1 MTSPSGIRDTPVL
14 IAGGGPVGLALAI
27 ELGLRGVE
35 CLVVEPRPQP
45 TRLRPR
51 AKTLSV
57 RTMEHARR
65 WGLAERLRAAAPL
78 PVSWSQ
84 DVSFCTSF
92 LGEEITRFTG
102 VLGLADDGESPE
114 RGQQMPQYVL
124 EEVLRDVVTGLPA
137 VDLRLGWRL
146 QALDP
151 AGSGPVHATVSDP
164 GGKTWPV
171 TAEYVVG
178 ADGARSV
185 VREQI
190 GARYVGATAL
200 RPNTGLVFRSRE
212 LVSAAPHPPAVQT
225 WLLNRQTPGMMG
237 PIDRDGLWWLIAF
250 GVDGRSAD
258 FDPKRLISGALG
270 RDLPVEV
277 VSTDPWTARM
287 ELVDRCR
294 SGRVFLVGDA
304 AHLNPPF
311 GGHGL
316 NTGIGDAV
324 DLGWKLAAVLAG
336 WGGPGLLD
344 SYEAERRPLH
354 RRVIDEATSNMAT
367 LAPELLG
374 DGLDRPGP
382 AGDRARSAAA
392 SRIEQTKRAEYFSTD
407 LVLRHRYQDSPVLP
421 ADLDGAGRVPD
432 ARPERAVSGCRL
444 PHHWAAPEVS
454 TLDLITGAHA
464 ILTADA
470 ELGARAGRAA
480 ASAGLP
486 VTVTT
491 LDPALMRRLGAELL
505 IVRPDQVVAA
515 VWPAEGQ
522 AGRAAETALLDPVF
536 PDTIMARLCGR
547 QGADTTWTR
556 SR

>member
-1 MTSPSGIRDTPVL
+1 MTLPPGIRDTPVL
-14 IAGGGPVGLALAI
+14 IAGGGPVGLALAV

-35 CLVVEPRPQP
+35 CLVVEPRRQP

-57 RTMEHARR
+57 RTLEHARR
-65 WGLAERLRAAAPL
+65 WGLAGRLRAAAPL

-92 LGEEITRFTG
+92 LGPEITRFTG
-102 VLGLADDGESPE
+102 VLGLADDGVSPE

-124 EEVLRDVVTGLPA
+124 EEVLRDVVTELPA

-146 QALDP
+146 RALDAAGPGPVLVTLGDP
-151 AGSGPVHATVSDP
+151 AGETVPVA
-164 GGKTWPV
+164 
-171 TAEYVVG
+171 AEYVIG

-190 GARYVGATAL
+190 GARYVGSAAL
-200 RPNTGLVFRSRE
+200 RANTGVVFRSQE
-212 LVSAAPHPPAVQT
+212 LVAAMPHPPAVQT

-237 PIDRDGLWWLIAF
+237 PIDRHGLWWLIAF
-250 GVDGRSAD
+250 GVDVRSAGV
-258 FDPKRLISGALG
+258 DPHRLIDGALG

-287 ELVDRCR
+287 ELADRCR

-324 DLGWKLAAVLAG
+324 DLGWKLAACLGG
-336 WGGPGLLD
+336 WAAPRLLD

-354 RRVIDEATSNMAT
+354 RRVIEEAASNMAT
-367 LAPELLG
+367 LAPELLA

-382 AGDRARSAAA
+382 EGDRARSDAGR
-392 SRIEQTKRAEYFSTD
+392 RITQTKRAEFFSAD
-407 LVLRHRYQDSPVLP
+407 LVLGHRYEDSPVLP
-421 ADLDGAGRVPD
+421 PSPPRPGPWASCAAPGR
-432 ARPERAVSGCRL
+432 RL
-444 PHHWAAPEVS
+444 PHLWVSAQVS
-454 TLDLITGAHA
+454 TLDLVTGTHL
-464 ILTADA
+464 ILTADRG
-470 ELGARAGRAA
+470 LGARAGRAA
-480 ASAGLP
+480 QAAGLP
-486 VTVTT
+486 ATV
-491 LDPALMRRLGAELL
+491 LHLEPPLIRHLGAELL
-505 IVRPDQVVAA
+505 VVRPDQVVAA
-515 VWPAEGQ
+515 VWPVPAPDHQ
-522 AGRAAETALLDPVF
+522 DETNFLNA
-536 PDTIMARLCGR
+536 TMAMLCGLP
-547 QGADTTWTR
+547 G
-556 SR
+556 S

>member
-1 MTSPSGIRDTPVL
+1 MTLPSSIRDTPVL
-14 IAGGGPVGLALAI
+14 IAGAGPVGLALAV

-35 CLVVEPRPQP
+35 CVVVEPRPQP

-51 AKTLSV
+51 AKTLNA

-102 VLGLADDGESPE
+102 VLGLADDGDSPE
-114 RGQQMPQYVL
+114 RGQQMPQYIL
-124 EEVLRDVVTGLPA
+124 EEVLRDVVTELAA

-146 QALDP
+146 QTLDAAGPGPVLANLCDP
-151 AGSGPVHATVSDP
+151 A
-164 GGKTWPV
+164 GKTWPV
-171 TAEYVVG
+171 VAEYVVG

-190 GARYVGATAL
+190 GARYVGSTAL
-200 RPNTGLVFRSRE
+200 RANTGVVFRSQE
-212 LVSAAPHPPAVQT
+212 LVTAVPHPPAVQT

-250 GVDGRSAD
+250 GVDGRTAD
-258 FDPKRLISGALG
+258 FDPHRLVSGALG
-270 RDLPVEV
+270 RELPVEV

-294 SGRVFLVGDA
+294 SGRVFLIGDA

-324 DLGWKLAAVLAG
+324 DLGWKLAACLAG
-336 WGGPGLLD
+336 WGTSRLLD

-367 LAPELLG
+367 LAPELLD

-382 AGDRARSAAA
+382 EGDRARSAAA
-392 SRIEQTKRAEYFSTD
+392 RRITETKRAEYFSTD
-407 LVLRHRYQDSPVLP
+407 LVLGHRYEDSPVLQASP
-421 ADLDGAGRVPD
+421 PGPVPW
-432 ARPERAVSGCRL
+432 ASCAVSGRRL
-444 PHHWAAPEVS
+444 PHLWVSPQVS
-454 TLDLITGAHA
+454 TLDLLTGTHL
-464 ILTADA
+464 ILTADGA
-470 ELGARAGRAA
+470 LGARADRAA

-486 VTVTT
+486 ATVTR
-491 LDPALMRRLGAELL
+491 LEQPLMRRLGAELL
-505 IVRPDQVVAA
+505 VVRPDQVVSA
-515 VWPAEGQ
+515 VWPALAPDLQDETEFLDTTMAMLG
-522 AGRAAETALLDPVF
+522 GRPGIE
-536 PDTIMARLCGR
+536 
-547 QGADTTWTR
+547 TTWTR

>member
-1 MTSPSGIRDTPVL
+1 MGSCDTPVL
-14 IAGGGPVGLALAI
+14 IAGAGPVGLALAV
-27 ELGLRGVE
+27 ELSLRGVE

-51 AKTLSV
+51 AKTLNA

-65 WGLAERLRAAAPL
+65 WGLAGRLRAAAPL

-84 DVSFCTSF
+84 DVSFCTTF
-92 LGEEITRFTG
+92 LGREITRFTG
-102 VLGLADDGESPE
+102 VLGLADDGDSPE

-124 EEVLRDVVTGLPA
+124 EEVLREVVTELPT

-146 QALDP
+146 QSLDA
-151 AGSGPVHATVSDP
+151 AGPGPVRAILTDAD
-164 GGKTWPV
+164 GRTWPV
-171 TAEYVVG
+171 AAEYVVG

-190 GARYVGATAL
+190 GARYVGTTAL

-212 LVSAAPHPPAVQT
+212 LVSAVPHPPAVQT

-250 GVDGRSAD
+250 GVDGRAAD
-258 FDPKRLISGALG
+258 FDPGRTIGGALG
-270 RDLPVEV
+270 REPGDLPVEV

-287 ELVDRCR
+287 ELADRCR

-316 NTGIGDAV
+316 NTGIGDAA
-324 DLGWKLAAVLAG
+324 DLGWKLAAALAG
-336 WGGPGLLD
+336 WGGPRLLD

-367 LAPELLG
+367 LAPELL
-374 DGLDRPGP
+374 DDDLDRPGP
-382 AGDRARSAAA
+382 DGDRARSAAA
-392 SRIEQTKRAEYFSTD
+392 GRIEQTKRAEYFSTD
-407 LVLRHRYQDSPVLP
+407 LVLGHRYADSPVLQASP
-421 ADLDGAGRVPD
+421 SAAGPGQ
-432 ARPERAVSGCRL
+432 ATAGGRL
-444 PHHWAAPEVS
+444 PHRWVSPGAS
-454 TLDLITGAHA
+454 TLDLVTGAHV
-464 ILTADA
+464 ILTADRG
-470 ELGARAGRAA
+470 LGARAGRAA
-480 ASAGLP
+480 AAAGLP

-491 LDPALMRRLGAELL
+491 LERPLMRRLGAEL
-505 IVRPDQVVAA
+505 IVVRPDQVVAA
-515 VWPAEGQ
+515 VWPAPEPDRVVAADQ
-522 AGRAAETALLDPVF
+522 AAEPDSAVTSEFLDATMAMLAGRPAAGVPAGTQEA
-536 PDTIMARLCGR
+536 
-547 QGADTTWTR
+547 
-556 SR
+556 

>member
-1 MTSPSGIRDTPVL
+1 MTLPSSSHETPVL
-14 IAGGGPVGLALAI
+14 IAGAGPVGLALAV

-35 CLVVEPRPQP
+35 CLVVEPRRQP

-51 AKTLSV
+51 AKTLNA

-102 VLGLADDGESPE
+102 VLGLADDGDSPE

-124 EEVLRDVVTGLPA
+124 EEVLRDVVTELPA
-137 VDLRLGWRL
+137 ADLRLGWRL
-146 QALDP
+146 QALDATGP
-151 AGSGPVHATVSDP
+151 GPVHATLCDP
-164 GGKTWPV
+164 TGNAVPV
-171 TAEYVVG
+171 AAEYVVG

-190 GARYVGATAL
+190 GARYVGSTAL
-200 RPNTGLVFRSRE
+200 RPNTGVVFRSEE
-212 LVSAAPHPPAVQT
+212 LARAVPHPPAVQT

-237 PIDRDGLWWLIAF
+237 PIDRHGLWWLIAF
-250 GVDGRSAD
+250 GVDGRAAG
-258 FDPKRLISGALG
+258 FDAARLITGALG
-270 RDLPVEV
+270 RELPVEV

-294 SGRVFLVGDA
+294 SGRVFLIGDA

-324 DLGWKLAAVLAG
+324 DLGWKLAACLAG
-336 WGGPGLLD
+336 WGGPRLLD
-344 SYEAERRPLH
+344 SYEAERRPLQ
-354 RRVIDEATSNMAT
+354 RRVIDEATTNMAT
-367 LAPELLG
+367 LAPELLD

-382 AGDRARSAAA
+382 DGDRARAAA
-392 SRIEQTKRAEYFSTD
+392 ARRITETKRAEYFSTD
-407 LVLRHRYQDSPVLP
+407 LVLGHRYEDSPVLQASP
-421 ADLDGAGRVPD
+421 FAPGPRTSGAASGR
-432 ARPERAVSGCRL
+432 RL
-444 PHHWAAPEVS
+444 PHQWVSPQVS
-454 TLDLITGAHA
+454 TLDLVTGGHL
-464 ILTADA
+464 ILTADG

-480 ASAGLP
+480 AAAGLP
-486 VTVTT
+486 ATVTQ
-491 LDPALMRRLGAELL
+491 LKQPLMRRLGAELL
-505 IVRPDQVVAA
+505 IVRPDQVVSA
-515 VWPAEGQ
+515 VWPVPAPDQQG
-522 AGRAAETALLDPVF
+522 ETEF
-536 PDTIMARLCGR
+536 FDTTMAMLCGR
-547 QGADTTWTR
+547 QGAETTWTR
-556 SR
+556 SH

>member
-1 MTSPSGIRDTPVL
+1 MTLPSGGRDTPVL
-14 IAGGGPVGLALAI
+14 IAGGGPVGLALAV

-35 CLVVEPRPQP
+35 CLVVEPRLQP

-102 VLGLADDGESPE
+102 VLGLGDDGLSPE

-124 EEVLRDVVTGLPA
+124 EEVLRDVVTELPA

-146 QALDP
+146 RTLDAAGPGTVLITLCDP
-151 AGSGPVHATVSDP
+151 AGKAVLAA
-164 GGKTWPV
+164 
-171 TAEYVVG
+171 AEYVVG

-190 GARYVGATAL
+190 GARYVGSTAL
-200 RPNTGLVFRSRE
+200 RANTGVVFRSHE
-212 LVSAAPHPPAVQT
+212 LLTVMPHPPAVQT

-237 PIDRDGLWWLIAF
+237 PIDRHGLWWLIAF
-250 GVDGRSAD
+250 GVDARSERV
-258 FDPKRLISGALG
+258 DPHRLIRGALG
-270 RDLPVEV
+270 RELPVEV

-287 ELVDRCR
+287 ELADRCQ

-316 NTGIGDAV
+316 NTGIGNAV
-324 DLGWKLAAVLAG
+324 DLGWKLAACLAG
-336 WGGPGLLD
+336 WGAPGLLD

-354 RRVIDEATSNMAT
+354 RRVIDEAASNMAT
-367 LAPELLG
+367 LAPELLA

-382 AGDRARSAAA
+382 QGDRARSQAAR
-392 SRIEQTKRAEYFSTD
+392 RITQTKKAEYFSTD
-407 LVLRHRYQDSPVLP
+407 LILGHRYEDSPALQASPP
-421 ADLDGAGRVPD
+421 APGPWASCAASGR
-432 ARPERAVSGCRL
+432 RL
-444 PHHWAAPEVS
+444 PHLWVSPRVS
-454 TLDLITGAHA
+454 TLDLVTGTHL
-464 ILTADA
+464 ILAADGGLA
-470 ELGARAGRAA
+470 ARAGRAA
-480 ASAGLP
+480 EAAGLP
-486 VTVTT
+486 ATVAQ
-491 LDPALMRRLGAELL
+491 LEQSLMRRLGAELL
-505 IVRPDQVVAA
+505 VVRPDQVVAA
-515 VWPAEGQ
+515 VWPVPAPGHQGEIH
-522 AGRAAETALLDPVF
+522 LLD
-536 PDTIMARLCGR
+536 TTMAMLCGR
-547 QGADTTWTR
+547 PG
-556 SR
+556 S

>member
-1 MTSPSGIRDTPVL
+1 MTLPSGIRDTPVL
-14 IAGGGPVGLALAI
+14 IAGGGPVGLALAV

-35 CLVVEPRPQP
+35 CLVVEPRLQP

-65 WGLAERLRAAAPL
+65 WGLAARLRAAAPL

-146 QALDP
+146 QTLDAAAP
-151 AGSGPVHATVSDP
+151 GPVLVTLCDLAGKAVS
-164 GGKTWPV
+164 V
-171 TAEYVVG
+171 AAEYVVG

-190 GARYVGATAL
+190 GARYVGSTAL
-200 RPNTGLVFRSRE
+200 RPNTGVVFRSRE
-212 LVSAAPHPPAVQT
+212 LVTAMPHRPAVQT

-237 PIDRDGLWWLIAF
+237 PIDSRGLWWLIAF
-250 GVDGRSAD
+250 GVDSHSAQV
-258 FDPKRLISGALG
+258 DPRRLISGALG
-270 RDLPVEV
+270 RELPVEV

-324 DLGWKLAAVLAG
+324 DLGWKLAAALAG
-336 WGGPGLLD
+336 WGGPRLLD

-354 RRVIDEATSNMAT
+354 RRVIDEATANMAT
-367 LAPELLG
+367 LAPELLD

-392 SRIEQTKRAEYFSTD
+392 GRIEQTKRAEYFSTD
-407 LVLRHRYQDSPVLP
+407 LVLGHRYADSPVLQASPP
-421 ADLDGAGRVPD
+421 AAGPG
-432 ARPERAVSGCRL
+432 PGPGPGSQPGFAVTGGRL
-444 PHHWAAPEVS
+444 PHQWV
-454 TLDLITGAHA
+454 
-464 ILTADA
+464 
-470 ELGARAGRAA
+470 
-480 ASAGLP
+480 
-486 VTVTT
+486 
-491 LDPALMRRLGAELL
+491 
-505 IVRPDQVVAA
+505 
-515 VWPAEGQ
+515 
-522 AGRAAETALLDPVF
+522 
-536 PDTIMARLCGR
+536 
-547 QGADTTWTR
+547 
-556 SR
+556 

>member
-1 MTSPSGIRDTPVL
+1 MTVPSSPGPARDAPVL
-14 IAGGGPVGLALAI
+14 IAGAGPVGLALAV

-35 CLVVEPRPQP
+35 CLVVEPRPRP

-51 AKTLSV
+51 AKTLNV

-65 WGLAERLRAAAPL
+65 WGLAGRLRAAAPL

-102 VLGLADDGESPE
+102 VLGLADDGDSPE

-124 EEVLRDVVTGLPA
+124 EEVLREVVTELPA

-146 QALDP
+146 QSLDAAGPGPVRAVLGDP
-151 AGSGPVHATVSDP
+151 AGHAVPVA
-164 GGKTWPV
+164 
-171 TAEYVVG
+171 AEYVVG

-185 VREQI
+185 VREQT
-190 GARYVGATAL
+190 GARYVGSTAL
-200 RPNTGLVFRSRE
+200 RPNTGVVFRSPE
-212 LVSAAPHPPAVQT
+212 LVRAVPHPPAVQT

-237 PIDRDGLWWLIAF
+237 PIDRNGLWWLIAF
-250 GVDGRSAD
+250 GADGRSPDLDAI
-258 FDPKRLISGALG
+258 RLVSGALG
-270 RDLPVEV
+270 RELPVEI
-277 VSTDPWTARM
+277 VSIDPWTARM

-294 SGRVFLVGDA
+294 SGRVFLIGDA

-324 DLGWKLAAVLAG
+324 DLGWKLAATLAG
-336 WGGPGLLD
+336 WGGPRLLD

-354 RRVIDEATSNMAT
+354 RRVIDEATANMAT

-382 AGDRARSAAA
+382 EGDRIRSAAA
-392 SRIEQTKRAEYFSTD
+392 RRITQTKRAEYFSTD
-407 LVLRHRYQDSPVLP
+407 LVLGHRYEDSPVLP
-421 ADLDGAGRVPD
+421 GAPAAAEPWTSRAASGR
-432 ARPERAVSGCRL
+432 RL
-444 PHHWAAPEVS
+444 PHHWVSPRVS
-454 TLDLITGAHA
+454 TLDLVTGGHL
-464 ILTADA
+464 ILTADGG
-470 ELGARAGRAA
+470 LGERASRAA
-480 ASAGLP
+480 AAAGLP
-486 VTVTT
+486 ATVTR
-491 LDPALMRRLGAELL
+491 LDPPLMRRLGAELL
-505 IVRPDQVVAA
+505 VVRPDQVVSA
-515 VWPAEGQ
+515 VWPAPGP
-522 AGRAAETALLDPVF
+522 GHRDETEFLG
-536 PDTIMARLCGR
+536 TTMAMLCGR
-547 QGADTTWTR
+547 QGADTTWTS